1 MVEVVRMKRLQRFL
15 GREVDLD
22 LIRGDEALLTSLSIE
37 ERYVPEELEI
47 FDELEFGLGLFGSKT
62 VVLMMVLEDSTLQR
76 ISLGWV
82 PEGGDEDDFAA
93 FSESELSEVMDE
105 VGPRIVS
112 FFEKIL
118 GQ

>member
-1 MVEVVRMKRLQRFL
+1 MKRLQKFL

-22 LIRGDEALLTSLSIE
+22 LIRGDEALLPPLSIE
-37 ERYVPEELEI
+37 KRYIPEELEI
-47 FDELEFGLGLFGSKT
+47 FDELEFGLGSFGLKT
-62 VVLMMVLEDSTLQR
+62 VVLMMVLENGKLQR

-112 FFEKIL
+112 FFEKTL
-118 GQ
+118 TR